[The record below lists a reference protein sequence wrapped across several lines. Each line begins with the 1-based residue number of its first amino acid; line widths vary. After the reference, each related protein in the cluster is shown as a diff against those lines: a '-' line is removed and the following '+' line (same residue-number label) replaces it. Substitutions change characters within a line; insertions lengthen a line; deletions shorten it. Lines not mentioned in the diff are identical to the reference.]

1 MSPAQEFD
9 DAKSSIFNFDDD
21 ELDHEEPESSTSST
35 SSFDKSSIAHLIAT
49 YGNSSATA
57 WLEFERYRIWQA
69 APGSISQSSFS
80 PIQGYMQRKKY
91 VYAWG
96 NPLVSHPSALAPTAR
111 AFVDWAT
118 KQGLKPIWC
127 CADLALEKVLAN
139 DLAWAGVECIHEETL
154 NPDHIVEMTGDS
166 YRGHEGVGA
175 VKDLKKNL
183 RRAERAGVFV
193 QETTGKWDDR
203 ERKQVEDGLAE
214 WRKSKGAK
222 GVQLASTTGQP
233 WIDEAHRR
241 YWVAKHEGQ
250 IVGILILTPVQG
262 PDTTSAAVSTAQP
275 ESTPAPTHK
284 SKFSFK
290 FGSKRSTP
298 TSSEAESSSDESLPS
313 PTFSPQHSASS
324 SSSSLHT
331 SLNGCPLPHPNSN
344 YYLIKNAISFPSAPR
359 GTSEFLIHTCL
370 TQLHNVSRPSR
381 APTVTFGITASDV
394 LKPIDNLSGWKIS
407 SLSKVY
413 GQVAKGA
420 GLWKRGDFRAK
431 FDSGRE
437 PMYVCYP
444 QDGFGLDAIRG
455 LLKVLRK

>member
-1 MSPAQEFD
+1 MSIGKEFD
-9 DAKSSIFNFDDD
+9 DTKSSIFNFDDD
-21 ELDHEEPESSTSST
+21 EIDEPESSTSS

-69 APGSISQSSFS
+69 PAGSIPQSSFA

-96 NPLVSHPSALAPTAR
+96 NPLVSHPAALAPTAR
-111 AFVDWAT
+111 AFAEWVM
-118 KQGLKPIWC
+118 KQGLKPVWC
-127 CADLALEKVLAN
+127 CADLALEKVLAKE
-139 DLAWAGVECIHEETL
+139 LLWAGVECIHEETL
-154 NPDHIVEMTGDS
+154 DPDHVVEMTGDS

-183 RRAERAGVFV
+183 RRAERAGVTV
-193 QETTGKWDDR
+193 QETTGKWSDKDR
-203 ERKQVEDGLAE
+203 KEVDEGLSE

-222 GVQLASTTGQP
+222 GVQIASTSGHP
-233 WIDEAHRR
+233 WIDEPHRR
-241 YWVAKHEGQ
+241 YWVAKHEGH
-250 IVGILILTPVQG
+250 IVGLLILTPVQG
-262 PDTTSAAVSTAQP
+262 PHTTETQQIP
-275 ESTPAPTHK
+275 IPHK
-284 SKFSFK
+284 AGHSH
-290 FGSKRSTP
+290 KRTIS
-298 TSSEAESSSDESLPS
+298 TSSNSSAESPIPS

-324 SSSSLHT
+324 SSSSLQT
-331 SLNGCPLPHPNSN
+331 SLNGCPLPHRPTS

-359 GTSEFLIHTCL
+359 GSSEYLIHTCL
-370 TQLHNVSRPSR
+370 TQLHNAFRPSP

-394 LKPIDNLSGWKIS
+394 LKPIDNLSGWKIT

-437 PMYVCYP
+437 PMYVAYP
-444 QDGFGLDAIRG
+444 QDGFGLEAIRG

>member
-1 MSPAQEFD
+1 MSFGKEFD
-9 DAKSSIFNFDDD
+9 DTNSDVFSFDDD
-21 ELDHEEPESSTSST
+21 EVDIDEPESSAASS
-35 SSFDKSSIAHLIAT
+35 SSSSAFDKSSIAHLIAI

-69 APGSISQSSFS
+69 PAGSIPQSSFA

-111 AFVDWAT
+111 AFVKWVA
-118 KQGLKPIWC
+118 KQGLKPAWC
-127 CADLALEKVLAN
+127 CADLALEKVLAKE
-139 DLAWAGVECIHEETL
+139 LLWAGVECIHEETL
-154 NPDHIVEMTGDS
+154 DPDHVVEMTSDS
-166 YRGHEGVGA
+166 FKGHEGAGM

-183 RRAERAGVFV
+183 RRAERTGVTV
-193 QETTGKWDDR
+193 QETTGKWGDR
-203 ERKQVEDGLAE
+203 DRKEVDEGLAE
-214 WRKSKGAK
+214 WRRSRGAK
-222 GVQLASTTGQP
+222 GVQIASTSGHP

-241 YWVAKHEGQ
+241 YWVAKHEGH
-250 IVGILILTPVQG
+250 IVGLLILTPVQG
-262 PDTTSAAVSTAQP
+262 PHTSETHP
-275 ESTPAPTHK
+275 PASVQQKPVHGHK
-284 SKFSFK
+284 RTISA
-290 FGSKRSTP
+290 
-298 TSSEAESSSDESLPS
+298 SSNSSAESPVPS

-331 SLNGCPLPHPNSN
+331 SFNGCLLLHPPTS

-359 GTSEFLIHTCL
+359 GTSEYLIHTCL
-370 TQLHNVSRPSR
+370 TQLHNAFRPAP
-381 APTVTFGITASDV
+381 APTVTFGIIASDV
-394 LKPIDNLSGWKIS
+394 LKPIDSLSGWKIS

-431 FDSGRE
+431 FDSRRE
-437 PMYVCYP
+437 PMYVAYP
-444 QDGFGLDAIRG
+444 QDGFGLETIRG

>member
-1 MSPAQEFD
+1 MSVGNDFD

-21 ELDHEEPESSTSST
+21 ELDVEEPTPSTST
-35 SSFDKSSIAHLIAT
+35 SFDKSSIAHLVAT

-69 APGSISQSSFS
+69 APGAIPQSSFS
-80 PIQGYMQRKKY
+80 PVQGYMQRKKY

-111 AFVDWAT
+111 AFIEWAT

-127 CADLALEKVLAN
+127 CADLALEKVLAKE
-139 DLAWAGVECIHEETL
+139 LAWAGVECIHEETL
-154 NPDHIVEMTGDS
+154 NPDHVVEMTSDS

-183 RRAERAGVFV
+183 RRAERAGVSV
-193 QETTGKWDDR
+193 HETTGKWDERDR
-203 ERKQVEDGLAE
+203 KEVDDGLAE

-241 YWVAKHEGQ
+241 YWVAKHEGH
-250 IVGILILTPVQG
+250 IVGLLILTPVQG
-262 PDTTSAAVSTAQP
+262 PDTTHVTQTP
-275 ESTPAPTHK
+275 TPAPTQTHK

-290 FGSKRSTP
+290 FGSKRSAS
-298 TSSEAESSSDESLPS
+298 TSSAEAESSSDESTSSPSS

-331 SLNGCPLPHPNSN
+331 TLEGCPLPHPPTS

-370 TQLHNVSRPSR
+370 TQLHNVSRPSK